1 MLRYPNAHV
10 VDVLHV
16 GAWQQLAHPDG
27 AELATAQPLVPLQTS
42 HVSTYPPMLVNSAEH
57 IVPEHL

>member
-10 VDVLHV
+10 VDVLQV

-27 AELATAQPLVPLQTS
+27 AELAAAQPLSSLHTS
-42 HVSTYPPMLVNSAEH
+42 HVSTYPPMLVKPAEH
-57 IVPEHL
+57 VVPEHL